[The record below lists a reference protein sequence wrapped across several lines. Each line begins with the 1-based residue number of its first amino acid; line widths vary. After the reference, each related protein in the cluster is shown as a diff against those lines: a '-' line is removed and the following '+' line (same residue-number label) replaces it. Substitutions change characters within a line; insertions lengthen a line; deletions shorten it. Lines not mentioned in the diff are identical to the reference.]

1 MTFNTKKYSGPVRK
15 SVQVLCSD
23 SKRRSYPLQVSAL
36 VGGAPPTVGLDP
48 ERGIDFE
55 RFAVDEKQEASIV
68 ITNYSPEPM
77 HLSIIGAPP
86 EYLLAMLSSPVVQ
99 PRESVELTVSTNDAP
114 PLGRFASSV
123 TLLIDESKNTRL
135 TIPVSGVSMMK

>member
-48 ERGIDFE
+48 ERGINFE
-55 RFAVDEKQEASIV
+55 RFSVDEKQEATIT

-77 HLSIIGAPP
+77 HLKIIGAPP
-86 EYLLAMLSSPVVQ
+86 DYLLATLSSPVVQ
-99 PRESVELTVSTNDAP
+99 PRESVELTVSTNNSP

-135 TIPVSGVSMMK
+135 TIPVSGVSMMR